1 MRADRQTIKHS
12 TLNAIRNRAMAV
24 GSVYNID
31 VLLMS
36 HTGVKNAVWSM
47 VFIYQPCSCEKEH
60 KEYHEQSLAKI
71 YSTHCI
77 DYFVVQ
83 VKQIARL
90 RVCLTKRQISNEM
103 TSDLII

>member
-1 MRADRQTIKHS
+1 
-12 TLNAIRNRAMAV
+12 MAV

-60 KEYHEQSLAKI
+60 KEYHEQSFAVSLHRLFCGSGKA
-71 YSTHCI
+71 
-77 DYFVVQ
+77 
-83 VKQIARL
+83 IARL

>member
-1 MRADRQTIKHS
+1 MRADRETIKHS

-83 VKQIARL
+83 VKQSL
-90 RVCLTKRQISNEM
+90 DCVCV
-103 TSDLII
+103 